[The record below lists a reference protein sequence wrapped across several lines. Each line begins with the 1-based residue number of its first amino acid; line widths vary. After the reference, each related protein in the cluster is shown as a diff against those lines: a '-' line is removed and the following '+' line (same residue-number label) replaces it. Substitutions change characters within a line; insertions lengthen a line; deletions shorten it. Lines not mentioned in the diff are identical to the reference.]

1 MASAAAFA
9 LFLAACGGGGGNSG
23 GAATTPAGSGANTGG
38 GANTGADTNTNTS
51 SISLLTPAGAG
62 AASFTATGDAVNDSL
77 AYANAMRAQLGLPVL
92 KYVSAVG
99 TAALNHAKNM
109 QDTNSVGHY
118 ETAGQP
124 DFTGVSPTDRVAAAG
139 YTTNSVGEIAA
150 GFPGNPANP
159 TGFSS
164 STEAIDGLF
173 DAPFHRA
180 IFLFDTTGV
189 GMGQVP
195 TTDPTKYSTFV
206 GDFVDY
212 VASTPDNKLVA
223 YPYAG
228 QTNVKPTWLA
238 IETPNPLAANHPQ
251 LVNTVVGYPV
261 TLTAAG
267 NGAFSNVSFAITD
280 ASGAAVQCDEMD
292 NSNNAEATRLA
303 VCVPI
308 APLANNT
315 TYKVTATGSL
325 TNTSITTATPFSVS
339 WSFTTGT
346 TTGSSNTSATPSAAT
361 SAKSQRSPGAAG
373 ANRLPVFN

>member
-1 MASAAAFA
+1 MKTKTLASAAAFA

-23 GAATTPAGSGANTGG
+23 GAATTPTGSGANTGG

-62 AASFTATGDAVNDSL
+62 SFTATGDVVNDSL
-77 AYANAMRAQLGLPVL
+77 AYTNAMRAQLGLSAL
-92 KYVSAVG
+92 KYVPAVAQAA
-99 TAALNHAKNM
+99 TSHALNM
-109 QDTNSVGHY
+109 QATNNVGHY
-118 ETAGQP
+118 EAAGQP
-124 DFTGVSPTDRVAAAG
+124 NFTGVSPSDRVAAAG
-139 YTTNSVGEIAA
+139 YATNSVGEIAA
-150 GFPGNPANP
+150 GFLGP
-159 TGFSS
+159 FSS

-189 GMGQVP
+189 GFGQAP
-195 TTDPTKYSTFV
+195 SADMTKYSTFT

-223 YPYAG
+223 YPYDG
-228 QTNVKPTWLA
+228 QTNVKPQWQA
-238 IETPNPLAANHPQ
+238 VETPNPIEAKHPN
-251 LVNTVVGYPV
+251 LVGQNVGYPV
-261 TLTAAG
+261 TLSAAG
-267 NGAFSNVSFAITD
+267 NGAFSNVVFTITD
-280 ASGAAVQCDEMD
+280 AAGNNVPCDETD

-303 VCVPI
+303 MCVSPTV
-308 APLANNT
+308 LANNT
-315 TYKVTATGSL
+315 TYKVTVTGSL

-346 TTGSSNTSATPSAAT
+346 ATGSSNTSATPAVAA

-373 ANRLPVFN
+373 ANRSPVFN